1 MPVRL
6 MTAGKTQ
13 DSIDLEAL
21 GVGPM
26 LRHARTATFA
36 PNWKFVLLMDASMGM
51 VLLLL
56 GLIATLWIPWL
67 GWAIAFAGV
76 IYVFL
81 VVRRALQWRW
91 LRNKAGLS

>member
-1 MPVRL
+1 MN
-6 MTAGKTQ
+6 AGETH

-36 PNWKFVLLMDASMGM
+36 PNWKFVLLVDASVGV

-56 GLIATLWIPWL
+56 GVVATLWIAWL
-67 GWAIAFAGV
+67 GWTMAFAGV
-76 IYVFL
+76 IYIFL

>member
-1 MPVRL
+1 
-6 MTAGKTQ
+6 MTAGETH

-26 LRHARTATFA
+26 IRHARTATFA
-36 PNWKFVLLMDASMGM
+36 PNWKFVLLVDASVGV

-56 GLIATLWIPWL
+56 GVVATLWIEWL
-67 GWAIAFAGV
+67 GWVMAFAGV
-76 IYVFL
+76 TYIFL